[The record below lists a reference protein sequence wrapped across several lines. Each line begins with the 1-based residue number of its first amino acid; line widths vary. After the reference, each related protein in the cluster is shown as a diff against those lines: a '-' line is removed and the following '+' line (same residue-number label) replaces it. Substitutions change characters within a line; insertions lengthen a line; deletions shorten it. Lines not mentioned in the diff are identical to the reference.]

1 MYRHRNI
8 GNIGPSASPSS
19 GPSAQTC
26 GGSIGCPSSLIHAAA
41 INTSRA
47 DQARRCMWTLMPRV
61 GASFFY
67 YLLLFIY
74 FLFVLAVLFGFF
86 FFPFLHSTRPELFSA
101 AYSPLAGPIVLVHE
115 DLGKRPLVHL
125 EEERLLLHPRCRISV
140 THAHTQAGRMRRS
153 THTFS
158 LNTLNLHS

>member
-8 GNIGPSASPSS
+8 GNFGPSASPSS

-61 GASFFY
+61 GASFFF

-86 FFPFLHSTRPELFSA
+86 FLSFFALNSPGVIFGRLLSSRWSHRPG
-101 AYSPLAGPIVLVHE
+101 SPGSRETTA
-115 DLGKRPLVHL
+115 RPLGGGDAVAPSTLPHFN
-125 EEERLLLHPRCRISV
+125 H
-140 THAHTQAGRMRRS
+140 
-153 THTFS
+153 THTRTHKRGGRGGALIHF
-158 LNTLNLHS
+158 H